1 MKGPLLVWIKTD
13 EGRAEMQSRALV
25 KERSRRNLLLLI
37 DGARSEAMLLEQVA
51 GISSE
56 DFDALEA
63 LGLIIFTDGS
73 RGAASP
79 PSVPGALSASGAAR
93 AAPIERTLPMPLDEA
108 RPSAPADL
116 PAAPPQEPAREGPAD
131 YAGFTTA
138 LSQLISKQLGL
149 RGFTLVLAVEK
160 ASTPQEL
167 LQVAERVVAAIRER
181 KGDAAADAARATLFG
196 G

>member
-1 MKGPLLVWIKTD
+1 
-13 EGRAEMQSRALV
+13 
-25 KERSRRNLLLLI
+25 LI
-37 DGARSEAMLLEQVA
+37 V
-51 GISSE
+51 
-56 DFDALEA
+56 
-63 LGLIIFTDGS
+63 FTDGPRS
-73 RGAASP
+73 AP
-79 PSVPGALSASGAAR
+79 TPSV
-93 AAPIERTLPMPLDEA
+93 APIERTLPMPLDKA
-108 RPSAPADL
+108 RRVRLPSWL
-116 PAAPPQEPAREGPAD
+116 RQRRKRRRARGPAD

-167 LQVAERVVAAIRER
+167 LQVAERVVTAIRER